1 MNTILVN
8 NWLSHMGDYRA
19 SRALNERRLS
29 YRMSYVQD
37 MKMNMVGV
45 CREQDKLRHAITR
58 AKEQEMI
65 FHVACSKLNAAHR
78 NALNTR
84 YMHNQ
89 RGIEPGI
96 ISGAIDALTAVLQ
109 LMEKCEAIQYRVVEG
124 YVIMS
129 FVQQCTA

>member
-8 NWLSHMGDYRA
+8 NWLNHMSDYRA

-37 MKMNMVGV
+37 MKMNMAGV
-45 CREQDKLRHAITR
+45 RREQDKLRHAITR

-65 FHVACSKLNAAHR
+65 FHAACSKLDAVHR
-78 NALNTR
+78 DALNTR
-84 YMHNQ
+84 YTHNQ

-96 ISGAIDALTAVLQ
+96 ISQAIDALTATLQ
-109 LMEKCEAIQYRVVEG
+109 VMETCGAIQYRVVEG
-124 YVIMS
+124 YVIMN
-129 FVQQCTA
+129 FVQQRTA